1 MDFPAWHGHIGGMSE
16 GTDNLVPDLL
26 RAVRADVSAIRETL
40 GEHGHRL
47 YRIETGL
54 AGVRREVAGDA
65 EDIAHLGAR
74 IDRLREELDQI
85 KRRLDI
91 TEA

>member
-1 MDFPAWHGHIGGMSE
+1 
-16 GTDNLVPDLL
+16 
-26 RAVRADVSAIRETL
+26 
-40 GEHGHRL
+40 
-47 YRIETGL
+47 L